1 MGNQSG
7 VAMKKGSKIRIGRA
21 FKPDPAY
28 KKAVFV
34 SLTPLMV
41 FVVFFS
47 LVAYWVLSGFSSAF
61 GEMFSLIPLAF
72 LVPSYFPLVVFYQ
85 VSLLVSPFAVDTLL
99 IVVLVVDF
107 FVVVLVGLYA
117 NAYVNSLTYKL
128 DKSEVEWTRGVI
140 GRYTGVVPYEQ
151 ITNVDV
157 VQGPVSRM
165 FGIGSVKIQT
175 AGYSGEVRPEI
186 SIDGIRDFDAV
197 KGLIMQRVKAERK

>member
-1 MGNQSG
+1 M
-7 VAMKKGSKIRIGRA
+7 
-21 FKPDPAY
+21 
-28 KKAVFV
+28 
-34 SLTPLMV
+34 
-41 FVVFFS
+41 
-47 LVAYWVLSGFSSAF
+47 AYWVLSGFSSAF

-72 LVPSYFPLVVFYQ
+72 LAPSYFPLVVFYQ

-99 IVVLVVDF
+99 IVVLVVDV

-128 DKSEVEWTRGVI
+128 GKGRVEWTRGVI

-165 FGIGSVKIQT
+165 LGIGSVKIQT

-186 SIDGIRDFDAV
+186 SIDGIRDFNAV
-197 KGLIMQRVKAERK
+197 KDLIMQRVKGERR